1 MASVSSLRCLLVSL
15 FLCLWQL
22 GVSAWSIPHDLESS
36 GFLAGAFDAEGGS
49 GLIRRDVSTISTTDD
64 MTPSKVEA
72 ATTTTSSTYV
82 FNATA
87 KDITIAYY
95 GQTNMTTNVTLTQL
109 CAGLSVDIIT
119 LGFIDSFYASSGK
132 ENITLDFNGYLCSNP
147 NSTQTAAGMSGL
159 LDCVGDGFAA
169 EIAAC
174 QKLGKKVLISAGGAS
189 ADLAI
194 PTAADATTLATTL
207 WNLFLGGDGYKGKGV
222 RPFGSVVLDG
232 FDIDNENV
240 TNAAHLYTLVS
251 TLRNLTKKDTSKKY
265 YFSAAPIC
273 AYPDPD
279 IPVSTMLNQ
288 IDYWNVQ
295 FYNAQACQLGS
306 GHAPAALKNW
316 STALLGARKLACSD
330 CAVPQGLFNVN
341 GNNVTYPRLL
351 VGGRTFYAGEK
362 NGYVNMSNYRT
373 ILESMKKLKL
383 PNLSGA
389 MFWDGAYMYK
399 EKAVIDGKNRTF
411 AQVAKDALI
420 D

>member
-1 MASVSSLRCLLVSL
+1 MASVSSLRGLLVSL
-15 FLCLWQL
+15 CLCLLQS
-22 GVSAWSIPHDLESS
+22 GVSAWSIPHCSSEGLS
-36 GFLAGAFDAEGGS
+36 GFLAGAFDVSGGS
-49 GLIRRDVSTISTTDD
+49 RLVRREVSTSTTDD
-64 MTPSKVEA
+64 VTPSKLEA

-95 GQTNMTTNVTLTQL
+95 GQTNMTSHVTLTQL

-119 LGFIDSFYASSGK
+119 LGFLNSFYSGNK
-132 ENITLDFNGYLCSNP
+132 MNVTMDFNGYLCNNP
-147 NSTQTAAGMSGL
+147 NSTQTGAGMSGL
-159 LDCVGDGFAA
+159 LDCVGDGLAA

-174 QKLGKKVLISAGGAS
+174 QALGKKVLISAGGAS

-194 PTAADATTLATTL
+194 PSEADATTLATTL
-207 WNLFLGGDGYKGKGV
+207 WNLFLGGTGYKGKGA

-232 FDIDNENV
+232 FDIDNENS
-240 TNAAHLYTLVS
+240 TNAAHLFTLVS
-251 TLRNLTKKDTSKKY
+251 TLRNLTKKDTTKKY

-273 AYPDPD
+273 AYPDPE

-316 STALLGARKLACSD
+316 STALLGARKVASD
-330 CAVPQGLFNVN
+330 GAVPQGLFNVN

-351 VGGRTFYAGEK
+351 VGGRTFFSGA
-362 NGYVNMSNYRT
+362 NAGYVNMSTYQG
-373 ILESMKKLKL
+373 ILESMKKLNL
-383 PNLSGA
+383 PNFSGA

-399 EKAVIDGKNRTF
+399 EKAVIDGKNRTY
-411 AQVAKDALI
+411 AQVAKGALI